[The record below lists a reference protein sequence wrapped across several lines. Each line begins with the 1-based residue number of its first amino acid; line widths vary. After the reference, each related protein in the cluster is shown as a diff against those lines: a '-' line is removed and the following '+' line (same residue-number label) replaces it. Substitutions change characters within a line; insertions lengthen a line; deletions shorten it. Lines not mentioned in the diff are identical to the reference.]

1 MEYLTQTI
9 RLNNPAMSATR
20 TEYHA
25 TQLRKLFYTAHDASQ
40 PLNTHWFKNE
50 LAVLNQL
57 SDLDSPKLYIPSLIR
72 LFPKSR
78 HYRNLMMIDGKE
90 RKKTFSD
97 IETDLLAMTDD
108 VAPLLHYNGYIGQT
122 DYIRL
127 QNHAIASLM
136 SGIWIPVYRVI
147 DISTIKIRNFNR
159 VADNFYDGT
168 TLAFQKPFYDEI
180 TVPDELKTAIDALAR
195 HTPYDYLFMN
205 GDERLPIQRFNYI
218 LRNTFS
224 VGAKEL
230 LKIRLDTFPFDVIPD
245 FCNDAT
251 EPHHD

>member
-1 MEYLTQTI
+1 M
-9 RLNNPAMSATR
+9 PATR
-20 TEYHA
+20 AKYH
-25 TQLRKLFYTAHDASQ
+25 TNQLRKLFYTAHDATQ
-40 PLNTHWFKNE
+40 PLNTKWFKND

-57 SDLDSPKLYIPSLIR
+57 SVLDTPNLYIPSLIR

-78 HYRNLMMIDGKE
+78 HYRNLSMIDGKE

-97 IETDLLAMTDD
+97 IETDLLTMTDD
-108 VAPLLHYNGYIGQT
+108 VAPLLHYTGYIGQT

-127 QNHAIASLM
+127 QNYAICSLM

-147 DISTIKIRNFNR
+147 DISTIKIRNYNR
-159 VADNFYDGT
+159 VIDNYYDGNI
-168 TLAFQKPFYDEI
+168 LAFQKPFYDEI
-180 TVPDELKTAIDALAR
+180 TLTPELKTAIDALSR

-224 VGAKEL
+224 VCAKEL

-245 FCNDAT
+245 FCDDAT
-251 EPHHD
+251 